1 MSQGTRPIKVQYVG
15 QVSKHLGCLGSLN
28 AARWGVCFEGGPRAS
43 RRGGGKQQQDRP
55 ETEVLGDLRA
65 AWVMVMIVGI
75 VSGTSFTEC
84 AT

>member
-1 MSQGTRPIKVQYVG
+1 MLRGWPT
-15 QVSKHLGCLGSLN
+15 
-28 AARWGVCFEGGPRAS
+28 CFEK
-43 RRGGGKQQQDRP
+43 RRGKQQQDRP